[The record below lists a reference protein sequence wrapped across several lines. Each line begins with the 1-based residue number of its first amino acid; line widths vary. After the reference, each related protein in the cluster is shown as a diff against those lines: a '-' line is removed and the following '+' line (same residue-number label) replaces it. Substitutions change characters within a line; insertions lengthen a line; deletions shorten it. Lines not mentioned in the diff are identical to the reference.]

1 MNAAHTLGSD
11 DTPSTLIPDPSARP
25 KQEEAEEEEVEET
38 AVRNLTF
45 WEDGFSIEDG
55 ELMRYDDPANKEI
68 LTAINSGYVSSL
80 PALLSLTQTPLAALL
95 SPSPQSSPQ
104 PTRRTAHR
112 ETSFGEM
119 DSPTSTPRRPVHR
132 LRPPPWLRV
141 AVAPGASSSS
151 GRHGEGSGEG
161 RFGDCV

>member
-25 KQEEAEEEEVEET
+25 NQEEAEEEEVEET

-68 LTAINSGYVSSL
+68 LTAINSGYEIG
-80 PALLSLTQTPLAALL
+80 
-95 SPSPQSSPQ
+95 
-104 PTRRTAHR
+104 RAH
-112 ETSFGEM
+112 
-119 DSPTSTPRRPVHR
+119 V
-132 LRPPPWLRV
+132 
-141 AVAPGASSSS
+141 
-151 GRHGEGSGEG
+151 
-161 RFGDCV
+161 

>member
-25 KQEEAEEEEVEET
+25 NQEEAEEEEVEET

-95 SPSPQSSPQ
+95 SPSSKFATTNPSNCTSRNVFRRNGLANLHPPQARSQAPA
-104 PTRRTAHR
+104 TALA
-112 ETSFGEM
+112 
-119 DSPTSTPRRPVHR
+119 PRDRKSV
-132 LRPPPWLRV
+132 V
-141 AVAPGASSSS
+141 
-151 GRHGEGSGEG
+151 
-161 RFGDCV
+161 